1 MKSITFI
8 NKSKLPIIIE
18 AWQTHT
24 YGLSELEE
32 VVVKSGEQTTIK
44 SEDGEWRLQTS
55 LQPKLAEEWQ
65 KSKYIY
71 GHIIGIIYD
80 KPTKEENTS
89 LVMYE
94 NDFKLKYDNE
104 TRVATFSQ
112 KSTLKKFKKLN

>member
-18 AWQTHT
+18 AWQTQT

-55 LQPKLAEEWQ
+55 LQPKLAEEW
-65 KSKYIY
+65 KKYKYIY
-71 GHIIGIIYD
+71 GDIIGIIYD
-80 KPTKEENTS
+80 KPIKEENTS

-112 KSTLKKFKKLN
+112 KSKKLN